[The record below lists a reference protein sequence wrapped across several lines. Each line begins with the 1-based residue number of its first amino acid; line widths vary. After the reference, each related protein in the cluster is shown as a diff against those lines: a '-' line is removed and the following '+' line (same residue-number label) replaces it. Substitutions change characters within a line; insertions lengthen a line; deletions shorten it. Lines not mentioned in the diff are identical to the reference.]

1 MLSAHWSAA
10 SNSAMKITGTDRT
23 GATTAPGASRRAVA
37 PGFSLGG
44 TEEAA
49 EIAHAGQSLGVR
61 GVGSVDALIA
71 LQEVDGPLER
81 KRRAVRRA
89 GRILDVL
96 DELKLTMLDGGM
108 PSEALRRLATA
119 VREERAAVE
128 DPGLLGVLDEI
139 ETRARVEMAKVE
151 VASGAA

>member
-1 MLSAHWSAA
+1 
-10 SNSAMKITGTDRT
+10 MKITGPDRS
-23 GATTAPGASRRAVA
+23 GPAAAPGASRRAAA

-44 TEEAA
+44 TDEAA
-49 EIAHAGQSLGVR
+49 ETSRAGQSLGVA

-71 LQEVDGPLER
+71 LQEIDGPLER

-96 DELKLTMLDGGM
+96 DEMKIALLDGGL
-108 PSEALRRLATA
+108 SASALQRLTAA

-128 DPGLLGVLDEI
+128 DPGLHGVLDEI
-139 ETRARVEMAKVE
+139 ETRARVEIAKLEMARR
-151 VASGAA
+151 AA